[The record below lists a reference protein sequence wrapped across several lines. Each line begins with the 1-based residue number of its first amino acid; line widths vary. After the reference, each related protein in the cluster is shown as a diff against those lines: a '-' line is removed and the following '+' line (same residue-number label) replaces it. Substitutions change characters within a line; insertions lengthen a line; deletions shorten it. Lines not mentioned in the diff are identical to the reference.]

1 MRCQGELAW
10 EQPCSLHQVAGSE
23 ASVLAAISKLNGL
36 LFLDRPP
43 IIDPPPKLQQHMCI
57 FMKNHG
63 REGIKKNQNSIAP
76 YSLREPNL
84 VPHTR
89 LVPKTQSFYH

>member
-63 REGIKKNQNSIAP
+63 REGIKKKSKL
-76 YSLREPNL
+76 YSS
-84 VPHTR
+84 V
-89 LVPKTQSFYH
+89 QSL